1 MSSIRKS
8 STCHP
13 GSMFIRYSEML
24 LWPCILVTASAS
36 SFGAAERRIPVR
48 RNLLCF
54 MVSAEALWIG
64 RSQSLHKMARS
75 SWQKRKP
82 VFCCGVPSPTGGLA
96 STPIARSRCEA
107 TTNLANIA
115 EWRGLGG
122 RRGMEEGEATV
133 LAGKPV
139 GAVDAAV
146 AAVAERSFVGAA
158 EHRRGLRSADL
169 ALHLHIFFF
178 CSSCGG
184 GRGGSTETI
193 PKGGDRVACDVE
205 RKEREYI
212 KPSLEN
218 EVRRERF

>member
-1 MSSIRKS
+1 M
-8 STCHP
+8 
-13 GSMFIRYSEML
+13 
-24 LWPCILVTASAS
+24 
-36 SFGAAERRIPVR
+36 R

-82 VFCCGVPSPTGGLA
+82 FFSCRVPSPTGGLA
-96 STPIARSRCEA
+96 STPIARWRSQA

-122 RRGMEEGEATV
+122 RRGMEEGEAAV

-158 EHRRGLRSADL
+158 EHRRGLRRADL

-178 CSSCGG
+178 CWSCGR

-193 PKGGDRVACDVE
+193 PKGGDRVACDVD
-205 RKEREYI
+205 RKEGRGIY
-212 KPSLEN
+212 
-218 EVRRERF
+218 